1 TTPVLG
7 QMTADVIHI
16 DDVASRFERDRK
28 AFRLRLNGVPVWQIA
43 ETLQCSAHEVDAS
56 LKRMCA
62 GVTPEL
68 RSKTV
73 ELDLERLDDL
83 MQVYFLKARGG
94 DKEAANLVI
103 RMMDRQSRFLGLD
116 VLPQATAAR
125 DQTREPKGFEK
136 IREAIYRV
144 ARGPVIDGEAVE
156 VKDNKDDKSG

>member
-1 TTPVLG
+1 
-7 QMTADVIHI
+7 MTAEVIAYE
-16 DDVASRFERDRK
+16 DVAGRFERDRK

-43 ETLQCSAHEVDAS
+43 EALACSTNDVEAS

-68 RSKTV
+68 RAKTV

-94 DKEAANLVI
+94 DREAANLVI

-116 VLPQATAAR
+116 VLPQAATVR
-125 DQTREPKGFEK
+125 DQTREPKSYAK

-144 ARGPVIDGEAVE
+144 ARGPVIDGEVT
-156 VKDNKDDKSG
+156 KDDKGG